1 MDRRARGALDRDS
14 RGLKTP
20 VVASSRRGCRRAVA
34 YCARML
40 GVLTDTLDVTLIHPD
55 AVLPARSRAGD
66 AGYDLRSVER
76 VTIPP
81 EGTRLIPTGVAIALP
96 EGVAG
101 LVTPRSGLALEHGLT
116 LLNAPGL
123 IDPNYR
129 GEIKVIL
136 HNTAEHR
143 YTVEIGDRVAQLLLT
158 PYWAPD
164 LQVVDQL
171 EATERGAS
179 GFGSSGR
186 R

>member
-1 MDRRARGALDRDS
+1 
-14 RGLKTP
+14 
-20 VVASSRRGCRRAVA
+20 
-34 YCARML
+34 ML

-136 HNTAEHR
+136 RNEGAER
-143 YTVEIGDRVAQLLLT
+143 FVVEPGDRIAQLLLV
-158 PYWAPD
+158 PFWAPAIE
-164 LQVVDQL
+164 VVSTL
-171 EATERGAS
+171 TESDRGSA